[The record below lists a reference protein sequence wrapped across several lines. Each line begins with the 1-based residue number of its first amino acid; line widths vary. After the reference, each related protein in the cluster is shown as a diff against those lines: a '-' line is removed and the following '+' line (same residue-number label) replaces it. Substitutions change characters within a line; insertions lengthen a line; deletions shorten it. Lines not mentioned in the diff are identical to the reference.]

1 MKNVLSEKMNIILL
15 GPPGSGKG
23 TQAERISQH
32 YGIARIST
40 GDLLRKEVAENSSI
54 GKEVRPYI
62 TKGLLVPNKFA
73 IAIIENRLEE
83 EDCKKGFLIDG
94 FPRNVNQAIELKRI
108 CAIDTVL
115 YLELSLETSLERLEG
130 RRSCPKC
137 DDVYHLK
144 FNPPKDDELCNKCKE
159 KLIQREDD
167 KKETII
173 RRFETYDKETLPLL
187 NYYSSGGLL
196 KRIDVGKSIEDTF
209 IQISGVLDSLKQ

>member
-1 MKNVLSEKMNIILL
+1 MNIILL

-40 GDLLRKEVAENSSI
+40 GDLLRKEVTENSSI

-62 TKGLLVPNKFA
+62 TKGLLVPNRFA
-73 IAIIENRLEE
+73 IAIIENRLKE

-94 FPRNVNQAIELKRI
+94 FPRNVNQATELKRI
-108 CAIDTVL
+108 CAIDVVL
-115 YLELSLETSLERLEG
+115 YLELSLDTSLERLEG

-137 DDVYHLK
+137 DDVYHLQ
-144 FNPPKDDELCNKCKE
+144 FNPPKDDELCDKCKE
-159 KLIQREDD
+159 NLIQRDDD

-196 KRIDVGKSIEDTF
+196 KRMDAGKSIEDTF
-209 IQISGVLDSLKQ
+209 IQISGVLDSLK